1 MKKTMIF
8 IIIMATAGVANAAVI
23 NMAITSING
32 EPIDPVNEMVVYP
45 TDVVGL
51 SITFYAPPTE
61 YLYSL
66 GVTVNAGSTST
77 MDMSSV
83 VAHPDFDPEME
94 WIDPPVIIECGVLNL
109 GPQGAGEPIEVVWN
123 ILIHCDGVDDFYVRL
138 TDDPGQNTIVIDEN
152 LDIVPY
158 EYGPGVLIHVDGPW
172 YECWECSG
180 QYHGDATG
188 DGAVTSV
195 DLLDVKSAWQTT
207 SAGSPH
213 GMGNGEYNC
222 RADFNRDGKVTSA
235 DLLILRRNWQ
245 AQGLG
250 ICYDC
255 YCP

>member
-23 NMAITSING
+23 DIVITSLNG
-32 EPIDPVNEMVVYP
+32 EPVTPTKEIFIYP
-45 TDVVGL
+45 TDIVGL
-51 SITFYAPPTE
+51 AIMFDAPPTE
-61 YLYSL
+61 YLFGL
-66 GVTVNAGSTST
+66 GVEI
-77 MDMSSV
+77 V
-83 VAHPDFDPEME
+83 VDGPATLDLYQIEFSPDFDPFHYS
-94 WIDPPVIIECGVLNL
+94 IYPPDLIFTALDMGI
-109 GPQGAGEPIEVVWN
+109 QGQGEPVQVVWN
-123 ILIHCDGVDDFYVRL
+123 ILVHCDDIGEFFVYL